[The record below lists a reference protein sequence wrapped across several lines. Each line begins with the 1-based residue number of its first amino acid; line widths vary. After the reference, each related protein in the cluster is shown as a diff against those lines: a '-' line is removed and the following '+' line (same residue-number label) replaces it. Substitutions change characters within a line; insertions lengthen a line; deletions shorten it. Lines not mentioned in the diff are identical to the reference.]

1 MGSDEEKIILNA
13 INQSQTFKPSVH
25 QSSKRQWQALSYK
38 DGCGAKKRE
47 TMIKSI
53 FGHDGFIV
61 LIRFLLNQNLPI
73 WIVFLSNFRNNFQK
87 RLKPPQ
93 YDHVLPP
100 LQNGTL
106 NKL

>member
-1 MGSDEEKIILNA
+1 MAGVILQRWLWSEEKGDYDE
-13 INQSQTFKPSVH
+13 INFRPRWTYSADSLF
-25 QSSKRQWQALSYK
+25 
-38 DGCGAKKRE
+38 
-47 TMIKSI
+47 
-53 FGHDGFIV
+53 F
-61 LIRFLLNQNLPI
+61 NQNLPI